1 MVTAMARRAHAYPQI
16 LLTAG
21 DIVDTGVLA
30 APPTITIADALRLAR
45 RRHARVLACG
55 SRDHVLVDD
64 LARADSLGLGDLAAR
79 DVARPLPLV
88 AARTPELA
96 VRRHLSEGAPAV
108 IVAGKGAIVRATAPR
123 TVPVRARL
131 ERALA
136 APMRTLLEDVARVAA
151 AQGARAFVAGGLV
164 RDAWRGET
172 RDGDLDV
179 VVEGDGPAVA
189 RALADAVDGSLVEHE
204 RFLTASV
211 RAPRHGR
218 IDVATARTER
228 YDAPGAL
235 PRVLPAPITQDLQR
249 RDFTVNAMAVEV
261 TSDVWDLLDPFAG
274 AVDLERRRLR
284 ILHPLS
290 FVEDPTRMLRAARY
304 ATRLALRVDA
314 WTARCQA
321 LALRLAPYPALSGQ
335 RIAGEL
341 ERLLAEPHAAAAL
354 TLLAR
359 GGVPRLLD
367 PRWRLRRGTATRLA
381 ATSTT
386 LGWVREHR
394 VTRPIVV
401 AVLALA
407 AEQHAAVGEAIAG
420 RLGLSGEPLRD
431 LRRALVEAPALARRI
446 AAATPSAAGRA
457 LRAASGAEL
466 AALHLA
472 GGAARERAEWWMAS
486 GRAVEP
492 MLGGDDV
499 LTLGVTR
506 GPAVAAALAA
516 LRDARLDGRVVD
528 RATEMAYV
536 RSWMS
541 DQERKG

>member
-1 MVTAMARRAHAYPQI
+1 MVTAMARRAHTYPQV

-21 DIVDTGVLA
+21 DIVDTEVLA
-30 APPTITIADALRLAR
+30 APSTITTADALRLAR

-55 SRDHVLVDD
+55 SHDHVLVDD
-64 LARADSLGLGDLAAR
+64 LARADGLGLGDLPAR
-79 DVARPLPLV
+79 DLARPLPLV

-96 VRRHLSEGAPAV
+96 VRRHLSEGVPAV
-108 IVAGKGAIVRATAPR
+108 IVAGKGAVARAAAPR

-131 ERALA
+131 ERALPTA
-136 APMRTLLEDVARVAA
+136 MRALLADVARVAA

-189 RALADAVDGSLVEHE
+189 RALADAVDGTLVEHE

-261 TSDVWDLLDPFAG
+261 TSDAWDLLDPFAG
-274 AVDLERRRLR
+274 TVDLERQRLR

-290 FVEDPTRMLRAARY
+290 FVEDPTRLLRAARY
-304 ATRLALRVDA
+304 ATRLALRPDA

-321 LALRLAPYPALSGQ
+321 LALRLAPYPALSGP

-341 ERLLAEPHAAAAL
+341 ERVLAEPEGAAAL

-367 PRWRLRRGTATRLA
+367 PRWRLTRGVAARLA
-381 ATSTT
+381 ATSAT

-394 VTRPIVV
+394 VARPIVV

-407 AEQHAAVGEAIAG
+407 AEHPAAMAETLAS
-420 RLGLSGEPLRD
+420 RLGLSGEPLRE
-431 LRRALVEAPALARRI
+431 LCRALVEAPALARRI
-446 AAATPSAAGRA
+446 AASAPSAAGRA
-457 LRAASGAEL
+457 LRAATGAEL
-466 AALHLA
+466 VALHLA
-472 GGAARERAEWWMAS
+472 GGASRERVQWWMSS

-492 MLGGDDV
+492 VLSGDDV
-499 LTLGVTR
+499 LALGVTR
-506 GPAVAAALAA
+506 GPAVATVLAA
-516 LRDARLDGRVVD
+516 LRDARLDARVVD
-528 RATEMAYV
+528 RAAEMDYV
-536 RSWMS
+536 RSWMA